1 MGIKDNPY
9 LQHDLSPSPTPPRK
23 IFKLDLFPGLP
34 DLLLDN
40 HSTDFDYQAAI
51 ESDVLDATLHRIV
64 YGSDVVSLGSK
75 TRHLYP
81 VNGDDEVLASD
92 PYTP

>member
-1 MGIKDNPY
+1 M
-9 LQHDLSPSPTPPRK
+9 
-23 IFKLDLFPGLP
+23 
-34 DLLLDN
+34 
-40 HSTDFDYQAAI
+40 DFDYQAAI